1 MYTGTEN
8 PTTAHENEILAR
20 LTESWNQ
27 RVAVR
32 KARLDLNDYYDTT
45 APDFPPSM
53 VPFWDD
59 PRFQAIDEADKRR
72 VLAGAWI
79 NYNEKTIFVE
89 DKVINPMCSLLL
101 RDALPG
107 VGDSVTKKAIAQTQV
122 DEQFH
127 ILMCLEVCD
136 CARRQHQL
144 HDLHIPTPLLEQRM
158 ETTLSKAD
166 NEREFAL
173 IRMAYATVAEMTINV
188 FLKRLSQDRSI
199 QPLNRLNTELHRQDE
214 ASHAAIFGE
223 IARAVY
229 ERLGAGQQAIFRA
242 HLLRAID
249 DFVEL
254 DVGFWRA
261 ILDYLAI
268 PERESILQDMAA
280 KRRTNSSLRDYSAL
294 VKLLQQIG
302 IHEGSS
308 FVFQ

>member
-1 MYTGTEN
+1 MYTGTDS
-8 PTTAHENEILAR
+8 PMTARENEILAR

-53 VPFWDD
+53 VPFWND
-59 PRFQAIDEADKRR
+59 PRFQAIDETKKRR

-79 NYNEKTIFVE
+79 NYNEKTICVE

-158 ETTLSKAD
+158 ETALSKAD

-188 FLKRLSQDRSI
+188 FLKRLSQDRGI

-229 ERLGAGQQAIFRA
+229 ERLGTGQQAIFRA
-242 HLLRAID
+242 HLMRAID
-249 DFVEL
+249 DFIEL

-268 PERESILQDMAA
+268 PERESILQDMAS
-280 KRRTNSSLRDYSAL
+280 KSRTNRSLRDYSAL
-294 VKLLQQIG
+294 VKLLRQIG

>member
-1 MYTGTEN
+1 MYTGTDS
-8 PTTAHENEILAR
+8 PTTARESEILAR

-32 KARLDLNDYYDTT
+32 KERLDLNDYYDTT

-107 VGDSVTKKAIAQTQV
+107 VGDTVSKKAIAQTQV

-127 ILMCLEVCD
+127 ILMCLEVCE
-136 CARRQHQL
+136 CARRQHRLQ
-144 HDLHIPTPLLEQRM
+144 DLHIPTPLLEQRM
-158 ETTLSKAD
+158 KTTLSKAD

-223 IARAVY
+223 IGRAVY
-229 ERLGAGQQAIFRA
+229 ERLSAGQQAIFRA
-242 HLLRAID
+242 HLMRAID

-268 PERESILQDMAA
+268 PERESILQDMAS
-280 KRRTNSSLRDYSAL
+280 KSRTKHSLRDYSAL

-308 FVFQ
+308 FVFR

>member
-1 MYTGTEN
+1 MYTATDPFAPARES
-8 PTTAHENEILAR
+8 EILAR
-20 LTESWNQ
+20 LTDNWNQ
-27 RVAVR
+27 RVTVR
-32 KARLDLNDYYDTT
+32 KARLDLSDYYDTS

-59 PRFQAIDEADKRR
+59 PRFQAIDEAEKRR

-89 DKVINPMCSLLL
+89 DKVINPLCSLLMK
-101 RDALPG
+101 DALPG
-107 VGDSVTKKAIAQTQV
+107 VDDIVSKKAIAQTQV

-136 CARRQHQL
+136 CARRQHRLQ
-144 HDLHIPTPLLEQRM
+144 DLHIPTPLLGQRM
-158 ETTLSKAD
+158 DASLAKAE
-166 NEREFAL
+166 NEREYAL

-229 ERLGAGQQAIFRA
+229 ERLGIGQQAIFRA

-254 DVGFWRA
+254 DVGFWRV
-261 ILDYLAI
+261 ILDHLEI
-268 PERESILQDMAA
+268 SERHGILQDMTA
-280 KRRTNSSLRDYSAL
+280 KSRASRSLRDYAAL
-294 VKLLQQIG
+294 AKLLRQIG
-302 IHEGSS
+302 IDEGPS
-308 FVFQ
+308 FIFQ

>member
-1 MYTGTEN
+1 MYTGTDS
-8 PTTAHENEILAR
+8 PTTAHESEILAR

-59 PRFQAIDEADKRR
+59 SRFQAIDEADKRR

-101 RDALPG
+101 QDALPG
-107 VGDSVTKKAIAQTQV
+107 VSDTVSKKAIAQTQV

-158 ETTLSKAD
+158 ETALSKAD

-199 QPLNRLNTELHRQDE
+199 QPLNRLNTALHRQDE
-214 ASHAAIFGE
+214 ASHAVIFGE

-268 PERESILQDMAA
+268 PERESILQDMAS
-280 KRRTNSSLRDYSAL
+280 KSRTNRSLRDYSAL
-294 VKLLQQIG
+294 AKLLRQIG